1 MTDLPFEQWHPDAQ
15 RQCGF
20 WWDLSPIAC
29 GQCER
34 CRKEQRG
41 HPVAPPTP
49 QEPSGAQLA
58 LADIEMAYSET
69 EVALAQVVSRNDK
82 ELFFNGDKAL
92 RAHLQKNLDYYRIRR
107 DGVRALLTPQEPSEP
122 QVDVVRLLRQC
133 QDISHI
139 LGEVGCQAMPL
150 VDGVRWLVDKQTAL
164 RVENT
169 RLREALEEISRELP
183 CKTPC
188 RPLQPNCETCGAHR
202 GGYWCAGCVA
212 SAALTPH
219 QGQSTDGET
228 R

>member
-1 MTDLPFEQWHPDAQ
+1 M
-15 RQCGF
+15 
-20 WWDLSPIAC
+20 S
-29 GQCER
+29 ER
-34 CRKEQRG
+34 CPTCGSGLRRYGWTKCRNPWHDRAVQS
-41 HPVAPPTP
+41 PATP

-58 LADIEMAYSET
+58 LADIERAYSET

-164 RVENT
+164 RAENT
-169 RLREALEEISRELP
+169 RLREALTQARRDFGMIACDGSL
-183 CKTPC
+183 
-188 RPLQPNCETCGAHR
+188 
-202 GGYWCAGCVA
+202 AGVA
-212 SAALTPH
+212 VARLDAALTPD
-219 QGQSTDGET
+219 GST